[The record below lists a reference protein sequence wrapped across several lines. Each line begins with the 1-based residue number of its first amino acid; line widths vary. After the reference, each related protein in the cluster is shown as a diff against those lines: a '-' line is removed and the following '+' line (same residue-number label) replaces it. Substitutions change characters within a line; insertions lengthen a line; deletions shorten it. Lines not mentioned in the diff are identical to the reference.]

1 MVNLK
6 TIAATAAAGLLSTS
20 VFANTLSLRIAP
32 EFNTVSANKIEDKE
46 TKSAAAT
53 RDNTNYSQSQGMTI
67 GADYQVVEGVPVA
80 VGGQATFA
88 KTLGNNVE
96 GQTPAR
102 NIEGAMTVRG
112 FADESMTGLSAVQPF
127 AVVGYSLGHFS
138 QDMESSAE
146 AGDDAADNKD
156 VVNSGL
162 QHGLLLQVGNEVKLT
177 DTVGLTVAYQYTN
190 KASSLVKS
198 NVKDAK
204 DEDKD
209 NRRVSS
215 HGWSAGVRVAL

>member
-1 MVNLK
+1 MTMNRGWAKWEQVTTSAVVALAVCAGCK
-6 TIAATAAAGLLSTS
+6 GEQKDAAAESADGASKK
-20 VFANTLSLRIAP
+20 AP
-32 EFNTVSANKIEDKE
+32 SAE
-46 TKSAAAT
+46 SP
-53 RDNTNYSQSQGMTI
+53 SS
-67 GADYQVVEGVPVA
+67 
-80 VGGQATFA
+80 
-88 KTLGNNVE
+88 
-96 GQTPAR
+96 
-102 NIEGAMTVRG
+102 EGA
-112 FADESMTGLSAVQPF
+112 AKN
-127 AVVGYSLGHFS
+127 
-138 QDMESSAE
+138 E